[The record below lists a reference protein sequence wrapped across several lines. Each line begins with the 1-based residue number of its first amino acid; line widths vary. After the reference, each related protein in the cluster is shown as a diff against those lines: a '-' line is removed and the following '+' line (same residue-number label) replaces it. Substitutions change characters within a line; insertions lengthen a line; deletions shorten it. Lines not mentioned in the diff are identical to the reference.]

1 MKLTEKDLAY
11 AELEMKSKEEL
22 EKIEQSLH
30 EKEYQLEYYP
40 N

>member
-1 MKLTEKDLAY
+1 
-11 AELEMKSKEEL
+11 MKSKEEM

-40 N
+40 NEIKELTANI